1 MKYPSSAAKG
11 CKQLL
16 QSWTYL
22 DNSIVC
28 FIWANTTLISEGFD
42 TPVKVPYGVV
52 QYIFLDVLDFGVQ
65 LSATCSER

>member
-1 MKYPSSAAKG
+1 
-11 CKQLL
+11 
-16 QSWTYL
+16 
-22 DNSIVC
+22 VC